1 MGTKMGLRMLCPPTI
16 MPAHG
21 VAGMDSLRKA
31 SCCQG
36 KRVLSRDVPTDAA
49 QTAGSSFQYLE
60 PSSIMRHTH
69 ICWAACCSGATRAG
83 WTSWGYSEITS
94 HCGQGSWCNSHFRA
108 CAGRKSCQQICSSL
122 QSPSCQCSQTCWL
135 ASMHPDLASM
145 CELNDGRNTILAQ
158 RISAAMTARLHWR

>member
-69 ICWAACCSGATRAG
+69 IC
-83 WTSWGYSEITS
+83 
-94 HCGQGSWCNSHFRA
+94 
-108 CAGRKSCQQICSSL
+108 SSL